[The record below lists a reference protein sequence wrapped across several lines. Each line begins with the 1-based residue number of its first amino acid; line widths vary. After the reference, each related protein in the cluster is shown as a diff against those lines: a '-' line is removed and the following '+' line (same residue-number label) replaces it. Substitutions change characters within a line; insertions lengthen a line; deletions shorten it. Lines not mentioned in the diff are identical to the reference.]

1 MQASEESA
9 LTVVEPNG
17 DSYADANLNEKNLGT
32 KYIYTT
38 EGQLIPADE
47 DHNTSTMDLNAQ
59 HYNSHHVTA
68 PQTVNIHQVDFQFE
82 QQYPEGTGHVVSVNT
97 DFVQNPSNSFVLE
110 PAEYGPE
117 TAEPVPNVGQI
128 YSVESQS
135 ISCEYS
141 RPVEDADGQMSDEHQ
156 PDGSSTPVKG
166 DSTAPGLQT
175 PHQLNEQ
182 EAAEGQ
188 TEPQVTVEPV
198 SDKSSENS
206 QPNLEVSDAKEE
218 PSAMD
223 EDETHIQSLKS
234 NPAIEVQLDESVD
247 EDKPK
252 IDDSDSFQTS
262 GEEIITLEHKI
273 EDEEIE
279 ILEEIAVTKVKE
291 EEATVSEKPS
301 PRPRGRKLKTDI
313 PLHILGHDVNK
324 PMDNILN
331 GKSPKPSVLR
341 VGVRVP
347 YRNLTSQIVSKKEI
361 EEEILERGKKKRTE
375 KKDATFAQQLTS
387 RLAKRIV
394 EADES
399 AKTSKIAKTQE
410 EPVSQESD
418 LEVDKNASG
427 PEPKASLD
435 NIDLLAILEGDGD
448 PDPTT
453 IVSEKVQDKETT
465 LTDETNLKNLER
477 EIALQQLHDLPFL
490 TPKPKLLKG
499 SKFKVYSKGSL
510 TGQKTAELPSTE
522 KPASVTKLQSVKN
535 NISMSRLEV
544 NKPVKVIW
552 DPDEASSK
560 AKVQGSKVEATP
572 PKTLQS
578 PKAVQPKNENKSAEP
593 AKKAAEIKAKPDKK
607 AEEKRLVK
615 RASIVEKK
623 VSPSP
628 KQLQKVKKPRTEV
641 DKLLGDEGAIKMLYD
656 LKNSENSG
664 EERRK
669 KTVFSVE
676 KTFKD
681 LAKKANQIKTDLVN
695 TSASETPKVL
705 RRKDGF
711 PSSANQKSALAAAAP
726 TVATPG
732 PISRQKSKDSARSSP
747 PASPSFPYPNEVSY
761 LIRRRSSSSIS
772 STAEDTGESVD
783 LDVSEEPKKK
793 PVAPL
798 SDPLEVKLAKKSPEL
813 AKAQKRLENRMGT
826 YNTFTLKKINNSV
839 TIELYTTDKPFY
851 FTSELLG
858 ELTAALGK
866 ISEEND
872 CQVVLIKSSS
882 AKVFSRGI
890 DYKFLVSDKENIR
903 LQKAKELASQV
914 KAFLHCLMGFP
925 KVLVAGI
932 QGECAGVAVTILPLF
947 DIVIASDD
955 AQFSTSY
962 SALGCVAEGAF
973 LLTVPHVSSYGLAGE
988 LLLASQKLTA
998 DEAYRRGLISKL
1010 CWPEKYQDTVK
1021 ATVAAVAQGSIQSLE
1036 ATKKNLRLNV
1046 RAGFEQSIDSMELEL
1061 IEHWISMDRN
1071 S

>member
-59 HYNSHHVTA
+59 
-68 PQTVNIHQVDFQFE
+68 
-82 QQYPEGTGHVVSVNT
+82 
-97 DFVQNPSNSFVLE
+97 
-110 PAEYGPE
+110 
-117 TAEPVPNVGQI
+117 
-128 YSVESQS
+128 
-135 ISCEYS
+135 
-141 RPVEDADGQMSDEHQ
+141 DADGQMSDEHQ

-544 NKPVKVIW
+544 NKPVKTNTALKTYSRKRKSTENAVQAVAPTKKPNVAIPVEVEPKSATPSPAADAAYVTKSSRVIW

-783 LDVSEEPKKK
+783 LDVSEDDDDEVDASEPKKK

-1061 IEHWISMDRN
+1061 IEHWISGECQTNFSNLD
-1071 S
+1071 

>member
-1 MQASEESA
+1 M
-9 LTVVEPNG
+9 LC
-17 DSYADANLNEKNLGT
+17 
-32 KYIYTT
+32 
-38 EGQLIPADE
+38 
-47 DHNTSTMDLNAQ
+47 NAQ
-59 HYNSHHVTA
+59 
-68 PQTVNIHQVDFQFE
+68 
-82 QQYPEGTGHVVSVNT
+82 
-97 DFVQNPSNSFVLE
+97 
-110 PAEYGPE
+110 
-117 TAEPVPNVGQI
+117 
-128 YSVESQS
+128 
-135 ISCEYS
+135 C
-141 RPVEDADGQMSDEHQ
+141 
-156 PDGSSTPVKG
+156 
-166 DSTAPGLQT
+166 
-175 PHQLNEQ
+175 
-182 EAAEGQ
+182 
-188 TEPQVTVEPV
+188 
-198 SDKSSENS
+198 
-206 QPNLEVSDAKEE
+206 
-218 PSAMD
+218 
-223 EDETHIQSLKS
+223 
-234 NPAIEVQLDESVD
+234 
-247 EDKPK
+247 
-252 IDDSDSFQTS
+252 
-262 GEEIITLEHKI
+262 
-273 EDEEIE
+273 
-279 ILEEIAVTKVKE
+279 
-291 EEATVSEKPS
+291 
-301 PRPRGRKLKTDI
+301 
-313 PLHILGHDVNK
+313 
-324 PMDNILN
+324 
-331 GKSPKPSVLR
+331 
-341 VGVRVP
+341 
-347 YRNLTSQIVSKKEI
+347 
-361 EEEILERGKKKRTE
+361 
-375 KKDATFAQQLTS
+375 
-387 RLAKRIV
+387 
-394 EADES
+394 
-399 AKTSKIAKTQE
+399 
-410 EPVSQESD
+410 
-418 LEVDKNASG
+418 
-427 PEPKASLD
+427 
-435 NIDLLAILEGDGD
+435 
-448 PDPTT
+448 
-453 IVSEKVQDKETT
+453 
-465 LTDETNLKNLER
+465 
-477 EIALQQLHDLPFL
+477 FL
-490 TPKPKLLKG
+490 
-499 SKFKVYSKGSL
+499 
-510 TGQKTAELPSTE
+510 
-522 KPASVTKLQSVKN
+522 
-535 NISMSRLEV
+535 
-544 NKPVKVIW
+544 
-552 DPDEASSK
+552 
-560 AKVQGSKVEATP
+560 GSKVEATP

-1061 IEHWISMDRN
+1061 IEHWISGECQTNFSNLD
-1071 S
+1071 